1 MFAKYYYHRLS
12 CLSGIQFPPLIY
24 NQATNSWIGPMTAM
38 LYWCYEDEKESCED
52 VSLLVSQISGTT
64 ELNGI
69 DVVEIVQPI
78 VIRIMRPPWLKE
90 WSSITSANSSGE
102 EGIATAGGLGLSWL
116 EIYLLHDQ
124 TCQMVRHPNVKSS
137 QPHLYLECHLL
148 PECFRWHLWV
158 KAECPFELLLVCVSV
173 LSDAYHIL
181 LLEQPLG

>member
-1 MFAKYYYHRLS
+1 M
-12 CLSGIQFPPLIY
+12 IY

-38 LYWCYEDEKESCED
+38 LHWCYEDEKGSCED

-69 DVVEIVQPI
+69 DVVEIVQSI

-90 WSSITSANSSGE
+90 WSSITSANSSRE
-102 EGIATAGGLGLSWL
+102 EVIATAGGLGLSWL

-137 QPHLYLECHLL
+137 QPHLYLECQWTQDWILEVVVYSTLGDSMPVHPSGRDTRQKDPISLDFCSFVDWEMCCFGL
-148 PECFRWHLWV
+148 PVVR
-158 KAECPFELLLVCVSV
+158 
-173 LSDAYHIL
+173 
-181 LLEQPLG
+181 